1 MITDIMNLMW
11 TAKIQILNED
21 LILALLIVT
30 QNIIWYYQKLGRL
43 QNLSDKVKALI
54 LTLKTTKVKSKLA
67 RRLPGFECR
76 NVREF
81 TNLYLI
87 TFFT

>member
-54 LTLKTTKVKSKLA
+54 LTLKNDKSQK
-67 RRLPGFECR
+67 
-76 NVREF
+76 
-81 TNLYLI
+81 
-87 TFFT
+87 